1 MPSPR
6 RTSEHASQP
15 NDPKSDASDAR
26 PTDMPPA
33 AVDVPRIERAVREI
47 LLAVGEDP
55 DREGLLKTPNRVAR
69 AYGELMAGLRDD
81 PRKHL
86 KTVFHERYDEVV
98 LLRDIEFH
106 SLCEHHLLPFTGRA
120 HVAYLPDGKVV
131 GLSKLARLVE
141 GFARRPQVQERLTT
155 QIADALM
162 EELNPVG
169 AACVIEAVHTCM
181 TIRGAK
187 KHGST
192 MVTSALR
199 GIFKENPA
207 SRAEILSLMYAK
219 NGAGGDVIRFRK
231 MSCAGRSMVL
241 SLPLSPEVTT
251 PAGPSRANPFPYA
264 YDTRGMNRADGP
276 AGLVTSVTRR
286 SFRGVAEQKNHP
298 RVDRTGA
305 SRTPVGEQ
313 QTTRGNAQRV
323 PSGPFVSD

>member
-1 MPSPR
+1 MPTHHPDRYDPR
-6 RTSEHASQP
+6 EH
-15 NDPKSDASDAR
+15 DGEDASDAHPR
-26 PTDMPPA
+26 DMPDA

-69 AYGELMAGLRDD
+69 AYGELMAGLQYD
-81 PRKHL
+81 PKQHL
-86 KTVFHERYDEVV
+86 RTVFRERYDEVV

-162 EELNPVG
+162 EELAPIG
-169 AACVIEAVHTCM
+169 SACVIEAVHTCM

-187 KHGST
+187 KHGSV

-207 SRAEILSLMYAK
+207 SRAEILSLMYAQSSAK
-219 NGAGGDVIRFRK
+219 V
-231 MSCAGRSMVL
+231 
-241 SLPLSPEVTT
+241 
-251 PAGPSRANPFPYA
+251 
-264 YDTRGMNRADGP
+264 
-276 AGLVTSVTRR
+276 
-286 SFRGVAEQKNHP
+286 
-298 RVDRTGA
+298 
-305 SRTPVGEQ
+305 
-313 QTTRGNAQRV
+313 
-323 PSGPFVSD
+323 